1 MDLDEELDTMEDGA
15 ETEAEQTDEETELQ
29 DLEDFE
35 DEGLGVDAEETD
47 LEDAYEEFY
56 YSEEGPEG
64 EGESSDAGDGG
75 LATMDAGETAEL
87 GGMGFHLVDE
97 EEARATEDLVDEASG
112 EEGAIRDY
120 DGFAASEEDEE
131 LADDLAN
138 LADDDEG
145 IEALDGI
152 DDAAYQGFDDE
163 DAAVAND
170 GANDGMDAV
179 PADAAGEDGEEDEE
193 YEEVELEFSEEDI
206 VCYLVDEDDNEI
218 GFTLLD
224 EDGNEVEYYYVEEG
238 EGDDAEDNPFDLG
251 ITKEG
256 VAQATSDMNAI
267 YKDGVAVAAE
277 LKGAFDDI
285 KSAFDFTG
293 ILKK

>member
-1 MDLDEELDTMEDGA
+1 M
-15 ETEAEQTDEETELQ
+15 
-29 DLEDFE
+29 
-35 DEGLGVDAEETD
+35 
-47 LEDAYEEFY
+47 
-56 YSEEGPEG
+56 
-64 EGESSDAGDGG
+64 
-75 LATMDAGETAEL
+75 
-87 GGMGFHLVDE
+87 
-97 EEARATEDLVDEASG
+97 
-112 EEGAIRDY
+112 
-120 DGFAASEEDEE
+120 
-131 LADDLAN
+131 
-138 LADDDEG
+138 
-145 IEALDGI
+145 DGI

-163 DAAVAND
+163 GAA
-170 GANDGMDAV
+170 GANDGVDAV

-224 EDGNEVEYYYVEEG
+224 EDGNEVEYYDVEED

-285 KSAFDFTG
+285 KSAFDFKG

>member
-163 DAAVAND
+163 GAA
-170 GANDGMDAV
+170 GANDGVDAV

-224 EDGNEVEYYYVEEG
+224 EDGNEVEYYYVEED

-267 YKDGVAVAAE
+267 YKDGVVVAAE

-285 KSAFDFTG
+285 KSAFDFKG